1 MTNYY
6 ATITEIHTGKK
17 FFLPYLSKNGRP
29 RVYTT
34 GGGIKVFRNGLAFD
48 LRWSEHGKRRPDGS
62 IEQPGFDLD
71 GIAWTKKSNG
81 RTTRQW
87 LATWYP
93 VDGKPESP
101 KAEFRIETADHED
114 RIGVIVFK
122 RKED

>member
-29 RVYTT
+29 RVCTT
-34 GGGIKVFRNGLAFD
+34 GCGIKVFRNGLEIG
-48 LRWSEHGKRRPDGS
+48 LKWNEHGEKRPDGAL
-62 IEQPGFDLD
+62 EPAGFDLFQ
-71 GIAWTKKSNG
+71 I
-81 RTTRQW
+81 QW
-87 LATWYP
+87 KEGGKCRFLATWSP
-93 VDGKPESP
+93 VDGKPGSP

-114 RIGVIVFK
+114 RIGVIVFR